1 MAEYVFGLLN
11 ICKGIKDMF
20 LDCFNFPIDSKM
32 LLRKKIKIKKE
43 LLTQNTSFL
52 EKRIAVLGGSTTN
65 EIVDQ
70 LELFLLYYGIKPI
83 FYQSEYSQYW
93 QDAMFGSEELD
104 RFNPDIV
111 YIHTNWRN
119 IKEFPTT
126 ASSKEDVDVL
136 LENTFHHFSEMW
148 DKLSKSFQCPVIQ
161 DNFDRP
167 AWRLLGNSD
176 ISDYRGKSNFISKLN
191 QRLYDYAQEHNA
203 FFVNDV
209 DFLAASYGLDAW
221 SNPLYWHMYKYSLC
235 FDAIPSLA
243 KSVADI
249 IKSIYGKNKK
259 VLVCDLDNTLW
270 GGVVGDE
277 GVEGIQV
284 GPELPIGQI
293 YSEFQ
298 HYIKELKT
306 IGVLLAINSKNDEE
320 NAIAGLNH
328 PDAPLKP
335 DDFISIKT
343 NWDNKDRNMQAI
355 AAEMTLGIDSF
366 VFIDDNPTEREII
379 KQANFGIAVPVMDKV
394 ENYLRIVDRSGFF
407 EITALSSDDLSR
419 VEMYK
424 ANAKRVQFQE
434 SAGNYEE
441 FLKSLNMKATIKEF
455 EPIYIQRIAQL
466 TNKSNQFNLTT
477 LRCTESDIN
486 TMQASNNF
494 ICLYGKLEDKFGDNG
509 VVCVVAGEIDNNQLH
524 IRLWLMS
531 CRVLKRGMEYAM
543 LDTLVSDAKAKGIDS
558 IIGYYFPTSKNGMV
572 KEFYKKM
579 GFSFVSE
586 DNDGNTVWKMDLN
599 FYNPKNPAIEIQR

>member
-1 MAEYVFGLLN
+1 MDNDFFSY
-11 ICKGIKDMF
+11 
-20 LDCFNFPIDSKM
+20 PINGKK
-32 LLRKKIKIKKE
+32 LLRKKIKVKKD
-43 LLTQNTSFL
+43 LLERNTGFI

-70 LELFLLYYGIKPI
+70 LELFLLNYGIKPT
-83 FYQSEYSQYW
+83 FYQSEYAQYW
-93 QDAMFGSEELD
+93 QDAMFGSKELD
-104 RFNPDIV
+104 DFQPDVV
-111 YIHTNWRN
+111 YVHTSWRN
-119 IKEFPTT
+119 ITEFPTT
-126 ASSKEDVDVL
+126 SSTKEDTDVL
-136 LENTFHHFSEMW
+136 LENTYNHFAVMW
-148 DKLSKSFQCPVIQ
+148 DKLAERFQCPVIQ

-176 ISDYRGKSNFISKLN
+176 VSDYRGRSNFISRLN
-191 QRLYDYAQEHNA
+191 QKLYLYAQEHKA

-235 FDAIPSLA
+235 LEAIPCLA

-270 GGVVGDE
+270 GGVVGDD

-284 GPELPIGQI
+284 GPEVPVGQV

-298 HYIKELKT
+298 TYVKELKS
-306 IGVLLAINSKNDEE
+306 IGVLLAVNSKNDEE

-335 DDFISIKT
+335 EDFVSVKA
-343 NWDNKDRNMQAI
+343 NWDNKDRNMRAI
-355 AAEMTLGIDSF
+355 AAELNLGIDSF
-366 VFIDDNPTEREII
+366 VFVDDNPTEREIVR
-379 KQANFGIAVPVMDKV
+379 QANFGMAIPEMDKV
-394 ENYLRIVDRSGFF
+394 ENYIRAVDRNGYF
-407 EITALSSDDLSR
+407 EVTSLSADDLTR

-424 ANAKRVQFQE
+424 ANAKRVQLQE
-434 SAGNYEE
+434 NAGSYED
-441 FLKSLNMKATIKEF
+441 FLKSLNMKAVIREF

-477 LRCTESDIN
+477 LRCSESDIN
-486 TMQASNNF
+486 KMQSADDY

-509 VVCVVAGEIDNNQLH
+509 VVSVISGQISDSQLH
-524 IRLWLMS
+524 MRLWLMS
-531 CRVLKRGMEYAM
+531 CRVLKRGMEDAM
-543 LDTLVSDAKAKGIDS
+543 LDTLVEDAKAKGLKA
-558 IIGYYFPTSKNGMV
+558 IIGYYYPTPKNGMV
-572 KEFYKKM
+572 KDFYGRM
-579 GFSFVSE
+579 GFEKIDE
-586 DNDGNTVWKMDLN
+586 DAEGNTTWKLDLSS
-599 FYNPKNPAIEIQR
+599 YTPKNPAIEINR

>member
-1 MAEYVFGLLN
+1 MDNDFFSY
-11 ICKGIKDMF
+11 
-20 LDCFNFPIDSKM
+20 PINGKK
-32 LLRKKIKIKKE
+32 LLRKKIKVKKD
-43 LLTQNTSFL
+43 LLERNTGFI

-70 LELFLLYYGIKPI
+70 LELFLLNYGIKPT
-83 FYQSEYSQYW
+83 FYQSEYAQYW

-104 RFNPDIV
+104 DFQPDVV
-111 YIHTNWRN
+111 YVHTSWRN
-119 IKEFPTT
+119 ITEFPTT
-126 ASSKEDVDVL
+126 SSTKEDTDVL
-136 LENTFHHFSEMW
+136 LENTYNHFAVMW
-148 DKLSKSFQCPVIQ
+148 DKLAERFQCPVIQ

-176 ISDYRGKSNFISKLN
+176 VSDYRGRSNFISRLN
-191 QRLYDYAQEHNA
+191 QKLYLYAQEHKA

-235 FDAIPSLA
+235 LEAIPCLA

-270 GGVVGDE
+270 GGVVGDD

-284 GPELPIGQI
+284 GPEVPVGQV

-298 HYIKELKT
+298 TYVKELKS
-306 IGVLLAINSKNDEE
+306 IGVLLAVNSKNDEE

-335 DDFISIKT
+335 EDFVSVKA

-355 AAEMTLGIDSF
+355 AAELNLGIDSF
-366 VFIDDNPTEREII
+366 VFVDDNPTEREIVR
-379 KQANFGIAVPVMDKV
+379 QANFGMAIPEMDKV
-394 ENYLRIVDRSGFF
+394 ENYIRAVDRNGYF
-407 EITALSSDDLSR
+407 EVTSLSADDLTR

-424 ANAKRVQFQE
+424 ANAKRVQLQE
-434 SAGNYEE
+434 NAGSYED
-441 FLKSLNMKATIKEF
+441 FLKSLNMKAVIREF

-477 LRCTESDIN
+477 LRCSESDIN
-486 TMQASNNF
+486 KMQSADDY

-509 VVCVVAGEIDNNQLH
+509 VVSVISGQISDSQLH
-524 IRLWLMS
+524 MRLWLMS
-531 CRVLKRGMEYAM
+531 CRVLKRGMEDAM
-543 LDTLVSDAKAKGIDS
+543 LDTLVEDAKAKGLKAIL
-558 IIGYYFPTSKNGMV
+558 GYYYPTPKNGMV
-572 KEFYKKM
+572 KDFYGRM
-579 GFSFVSE
+579 GFEKIDE
-586 DNDGNTVWKMDLN
+586 DAEGNTTWKLDLSS
-599 FYNPKNPAIEIQR
+599 YTPKNPAIEINR

>member
-1 MAEYVFGLLN
+1 MDNDFFSY
-11 ICKGIKDMF
+11 
-20 LDCFNFPIDSKM
+20 PINGKK
-32 LLRKKIKIKKE
+32 LLRKKIKVKKD
-43 LLTQNTSFL
+43 LLERNTGFI

-70 LELFLLYYGIKPI
+70 LELFLLNYGIKPT
-83 FYQSEYSQYW
+83 FYQSEYAQYW

-104 RFNPDIV
+104 DFQPDVV
-111 YIHTNWRN
+111 YVHTSWRN
-119 IKEFPTT
+119 ITEFPTT
-126 ASSKEDVDVL
+126 SSTKEDTDVL
-136 LENTFHHFSEMW
+136 LENTYNHFAVMW
-148 DKLSKSFQCPVIQ
+148 DKLAERFQCPVIQ

-176 ISDYRGKSNFISKLN
+176 VSDYRGRSNFISRLN
-191 QRLYDYAQEHNA
+191 QKLYLYAQKHKA

-235 FDAIPSLA
+235 LEAIPCLA

-270 GGVVGDE
+270 GGVVGDD

-284 GPELPIGQI
+284 GPEVPVGQV

-298 HYIKELKT
+298 TYVKELKS
-306 IGVLLAINSKNDEE
+306 IGVLLAVNSKNDEE

-335 DDFISIKT
+335 EDFVSVKA
-343 NWDNKDRNMQAI
+343 NWDNKDRNMRAI
-355 AAEMTLGIDSF
+355 AAELNLGIDSF
-366 VFIDDNPTEREII
+366 VFVDDNPTEREIVR
-379 KQANFGIAVPVMDKV
+379 QANFGMAIPEMDKV
-394 ENYLRIVDRSGFF
+394 ENYIRAVDRNGYF
-407 EITALSSDDLSR
+407 EVTSLSADDLAR

-424 ANAKRVQFQE
+424 ANAKRVQLQE
-434 SAGNYEE
+434 NAGSYED
-441 FLKSLNMKATIKEF
+441 FLKSLNMKAVIREF

-477 LRCTESDIN
+477 LRCSESDIN
-486 TMQASNNF
+486 KMQSADDY

-509 VVCVVAGEIDNNQLH
+509 VVSVISGQISDSQLH
-524 IRLWLMS
+524 MRLWLMS
-531 CRVLKRGMEYAM
+531 CRVLKRGMEDAM
-543 LDTLVSDAKAKGIDS
+543 LDTLVEDAKAKGLKA
-558 IIGYYFPTSKNGMV
+558 IIGYYYPTPKNGMV
-572 KEFYKKM
+572 KDFYGRM
-579 GFSFVSE
+579 GFEKIDE
-586 DNDGNTVWKMDLN
+586 DAEGNTTWKLDLSS
-599 FYNPKNPAIEIQR
+599 YTPKNPAIEINR

>member
-1 MAEYVFGLLN
+1 M
-11 ICKGIKDMF
+11 
-20 LDCFNFPIDSKM
+20 DCFNYPLDSKM
-32 LLRKKIKIKKE
+32 LLRKKIRIKKE
-43 LLTQNTSFL
+43 LLDSNMSFI

-70 LELFLLYYGIKPI
+70 LELFLLNYGIKPT
-83 FYQSEYSQYW
+83 FYQSEYAQYW
-93 QDAMFGSEELD
+93 PDAMFGNEELD
-104 RFNPDIV
+104 SFKPDIV
-111 YIHTNWRN
+111 YVHTNWRN
-119 IKEFPTT
+119 ITEFPTT
-126 ASSKEDVDVL
+126 SSTKEEADVML
-136 LENTFHHFSEMW
+136 KNTYNHFAMMW
-148 DKLSKSFQCPVIQ
+148 DKLSERFQCPIIQ

-176 ISDYRGKSNFISKLN
+176 VSDYRGRTNFISRLN
-191 QRLYDYAQEHNA
+191 QKLYQYADEHKA

-235 FDAIPSLA
+235 LDAIPSLA

-270 GGVVGDE
+270 GGIVGDD

-284 GPELPIGQI
+284 GPEVPMGQV

-298 HYIKELKT
+298 QYVKDLKT
-306 IGVLLAINSKNDEE
+306 IGVLLAVNSKNDEE
-320 NAIAGLNH
+320 HAVAGLNH
-328 PDAPLKP
+328 PDGPLKP
-335 DDFISIKT
+335 DDFVSIKA
-343 NWDNKDRNMQAI
+343 NWENKDRNMQTI
-355 AAEMTLGIDSF
+355 AAELNLGIDSF

-379 KQANFGIAVPVMDKV
+379 KQAGFGVAVPTMDKV
-394 ENYLRIVDRSGFF
+394 ENYLKTVDRNGFF
-407 EITALSSDDLSR
+407 EVTSLSLDDLSR

-434 SAGNYEE
+434 NARSYED
-441 FLKSLNMKATIKEF
+441 FLKSLNMKATIREF
-455 EPIYIQRIAQL
+455 EPIYMQRIAQL

-477 LRCTESDIN
+477 LRCSESDIKN
-486 TMQASNNF
+486 MQASDDY

-509 VVCVVAGEIDNNQLH
+509 VVSVVAGQIENIELH
-524 IRLWLMS
+524 MRLWLMS
-531 CRVLKRGMEYAM
+531 CRVLKRGMEDAM
-543 LDTLVSDAKAKGIDS
+543 LDTLVQVAKSHKLET
-558 IIGYYFPTSKNGMV
+558 IIGYYYPTPKNNMV

-579 GFSFVSE
+579 GFELISE
-586 DNDGNTVWKMDLN
+586 DENGNTAWKLDLGT
-599 FYNPKNPAIEIQR
+599 YEPKNPAIETNR

>member
-1 MAEYVFGLLN
+1 M
-11 ICKGIKDMF
+11 
-20 LDCFNFPIDSKM
+20 DCFNYPIDSKM
-32 LLRKKIKIKKE
+32 LLRKKIRIKKE
-43 LLTQNTSFL
+43 LLSNSSNL
-52 EKRIAVLGGSTTN
+52 IEKRIAILGGSTTN

-70 LELFLLYYGIKPI
+70 LELFLLNYGIKAT
-83 FYQSEYSQYW
+83 FYQSEYAQYW
-93 QDAMFGSEELD
+93 QDAMFGNEELD
-104 RFNPDIV
+104 RFKPDIV

-119 IKEFPTT
+119 ITEFPTT
-126 ASSKEDVDVL
+126 SSTKEDVDIM
-136 LENTFHHFSEMW
+136 LENTFNHFAVMW
-148 DKLSKSFQCPVIQ
+148 DKLVDKFNCPIIQ

-176 ISDYRGKSNFISKLN
+176 ISDYRGRTNYIARLN
-191 QRLYDYAQEHNA
+191 QKLYDYAQGHKA

-209 DFLAASYGLDAW
+209 DFLSANYGLEAW

-235 FDAIPSLA
+235 LDAIPSLA

-270 GGVVGDE
+270 GGVVGDD

-284 GPELPIGQI
+284 GPEVPVGQI

-298 HYIKELKT
+298 QYIKELKS
-306 IGVLLAINSKNDEE
+306 IGVLLAVNSKNDEE

-328 PDAPLKP
+328 PDGPLEP
-335 DDFISIKT
+335 DDFVSIKA

-355 AAEMTLGIDSF
+355 AAELNLGIDSF

-379 KQANFGIAVPVMDKV
+379 KQADLGISIPVMDKV
-394 ENYLRIVDRSGFF
+394 ENYLRTVDRSGFF
-407 EITALSSDDLSR
+407 EVTSLSSDDLSR

-424 ANAKRVQFQE
+424 ANAKRVQLQE
-434 SAGNYEE
+434 NVGDYAA
-441 FLKSLNMKATIKEF
+441 FLKSLDMKATIREF

-477 LRCTESDIN
+477 LRCSESDIN
-486 TMQASNNF
+486 NMQDSEDY

-509 VVCVVAGEIDNNQLH
+509 VVSVVAGQIENQELH
-524 IRLWLMS
+524 MRLWLMS
-531 CRVLKRGMEYAM
+531 CRVLKRGMEDAM
-543 LDTLVSDAKAKGIDS
+543 LDTLVHDAKEKGIVT
-558 IIGYYFPTSKNGMV
+558 IIGYYYPTPKNNMV

-579 GFSFVSE
+579 GFKLVDE
-586 DNDGNTVWKMDLN
+586 DENDNTTWKLDVAS
-599 FYNPKNPAIEIQR
+599 YEPKNPAIEINR